1 MTKKIFRSIFLTAL
15 AVLLVAFAVITAAL
29 YSHFADVQKQ
39 ALRREVSLA
48 AAAVQTQGQS
58 YLETLADA
66 EERFTWIAAD
76 GTVLY
81 DTAGE
86 SAKAENHADRAEFI
100 DARKNGT
107 GESTRYSSTLLQK
120 TMYSAIRLADGSI
133 LRIAVSRATVGLLLI
148 GMLPA
153 FLLVLLAA
161 LILSAVLASGLA
173 KRIVE
178 PLNHLDL
185 EHPLENDAYEE
196 IAPLLSRINRQ
207 RLALTEQQTLFRRKT
222 QEFEQITA
230 SMSEGLVLLDE
241 KGAVLSINPAAQ
253 RIFGA
258 DDTVLGKDFLTLD
271 HTHAVIRALDDAKQT
286 GHGEVRQSLGGREYQ
301 FDVSAI
307 VVDGHPMGGVL
318 LAFDVS
324 ATALAEQQRRE
335 FTANVSHELKTPLQ
349 GIIGSAELLESGM
362 VKEQDRARF
371 LGHIRS
377 EASRLLTLIED
388 IIRLSQLDEG
398 GELPSSTVELY
409 ALADE
414 TVQSLADEAK
424 RRGVTLTLSGSPV
437 TVRGVPS
444 LLSEVIYNLCDNAI
458 KYNCPD
464 GTVHIEIGTADG
476 MAKIVVSDTG
486 IGIPPQHQDRVF
498 ERFYRVD
505 KSHSKASGGTGLGLS
520 IVKHATLLHHGKIFM
535 QSEEG
540 KGTTMTVLLPLA

>member
-107 GESTRYSSTLLQK
+107 GESIRYSSTLLQK
-120 TMYSAIRLADGSI
+120 TMYSAIRLADGSV

-307 VVDGHPMGGVL
+307 SVDGHPMGGVL

-414 TVQSLADEAK
+414 TVQSLAGEAK

-458 KYNCPD
+458 KYNRPD
-464 GTVHIEIGTADG
+464 GWVHIEIGTADG

-520 IVKHATLLHHGKIFM
+520 IVKHAALLHHGKIFM

>member
-107 GESTRYSSTLLQK
+107 GESIRYSSTLLQK
-120 TMYSAIRLADGSI
+120 TMYSAIRLADGSV

-307 VVDGHPMGGVL
+307 SVDGHPMGGVL

-414 TVQSLADEAK
+414 TVQSLAGEAK

-458 KYNCPD
+458 KYNRPD

-520 IVKHATLLHHGKIFM
+520 IVKHAALLHHGKIFM

>member
-1 MTKKIFRSIFLTAL
+1 M
-15 AVLLVAFAVITAAL
+15 
-29 YSHFADVQKQ
+29 
-39 ALRREVSLA
+39 
-48 AAAVQTQGQS
+48 
-58 YLETLADA
+58 
-66 EERFTWIAAD
+66 
-76 GTVLY
+76 
-81 DTAGE
+81 
-86 SAKAENHADRAEFI
+86 
-100 DARKNGT
+100 
-107 GESTRYSSTLLQK
+107 
-120 TMYSAIRLADGSI
+120 
-133 LRIAVSRATVGLLLI
+133 
-148 GMLPA
+148 
-153 FLLVLLAA
+153 
-161 LILSAVLASGLA
+161 
-173 KRIVE
+173 
-178 PLNHLDL
+178 DL

-414 TVQSLADEAK
+414 TVQSLAGEAK

-458 KYNCPD
+458 KYNRPD

-520 IVKHATLLHHGKIFM
+520 IVKHATLLHNGKIFM

>member
-86 SAKAENHADRAEFI
+86 SAKAENHADRTEFI

-107 GESTRYSSTLLQK
+107 GESIRYSSTLLQK
-120 TMYSAIRLADGSI
+120 TMYSAIRLADGSG

-307 VVDGHPMGGVL
+307 SVDGHPMGGVL

-414 TVQSLADEAK
+414 TVQSLAGEAK

-458 KYNCPD
+458 KYNRPD

-520 IVKHATLLHHGKIFM
+520 IVKHAALLHHGKIFM

>member
-107 GESTRYSSTLLQK
+107 GESIRYSSTLLQK
-120 TMYSAIRLADGSI
+120 TMYSAIRLADGSV

-307 VVDGHPMGGVL
+307 SVDGHPMGGVL

-414 TVQSLADEAK
+414 TVQSLAGEAK

-458 KYNCPD
+458 KYNRPG

-535 QSEEG
+535 ESEEG

>member
-107 GESTRYSSTLLQK
+107 GESIRYSSTLLQK
-120 TMYSAIRLADGSI
+120 TMYSAIRLADGSV

-307 VVDGHPMGGVL
+307 SVDGHPMGGVL

-458 KYNCPD
+458 KYNRPD

-535 QSEEG
+535 ESEEG

>member
-29 YSHFADVQKQ
+29 YSHFADMQKQ

-48 AAAVQTQGQS
+48 AAAVQTQGRS
-58 YLETLADA
+58 YLETLTDA

-107 GESTRYSSTLLQK
+107 GESIRYSSTLLQK
-120 TMYSAIRLADGSI
+120 TMYSAIRLADGSV

-307 VVDGHPMGGVL
+307 SVDGHPMGGVL

-414 TVQSLADEAK
+414 TVQSLAGEAK

-458 KYNCPD
+458 KYNRPD